1 MSWIVKLGKKGK
13 KIVKKIITPAEKHY
27 VGYTRRIE
35 RVKTGERICAM
46 TFDDGPMG
54 LPASPDRFEGK
65 TLTDVLLDTLA
76 QYGAKGSFDVIG
88 DTSENYPDE
97 AGKLGSAAWGGVKF
111 DHYPDIHCDDKG
123 GAVHNDRLIRRMLDE
138 GHQITNH
145 GYRHII
151 FGKKPFVYGAREY
164 LPGFDAAVA
173 DLTRLDTLMRECYG
187 YTLTLARP
195 PHYVDKM
202 AGGFTSYDVYERMGY
217 QYMAASFDGAGWL
230 PSTHEDP
237 EAALQAEID
246 AMVEP
251 MRKALEKDPDFFC
264 GQIIFQKDGYN
275 MAKRTPVAFALG
287 KQLALLK
294 EYGYRVVSVGELMEE
309 SPFTDVGRD
318 DPLFEKL
325 VAPRTRT
332 SRVSRGKEMG
342 VPRLWVQLIVC
353 GALFVA
359 LIGLK
364 LLMPGNLSALRGTLG
379 QWLVRDAD
387 FISAFSAVG
396 RAASGEQDWGDSL
409 SEAYVAVFG
418 GESKAQEVS
427 GNLIGMTVSEQDVSD
442 LTSARELPA
451 LAVGEQRILGFSYT
465 TPLSGTVT
473 SPFGWRDDPNG
484 AGECFHYGMDIAGE
498 EGASVACFADG
509 TVGTV
514 GESNILGNYVTVN
527 HEGGFSTLY
536 AHCSAI
542 TASAGQSVK
551 KGDAIAKVGS
561 TGNATGSHL
570 HFEVH
575 DGEEYLNPVYYA
587 VP

>member
-173 DLTRLDTLMRECYG
+173 DLTRLDTLMRERYG

-230 PSTHEDP
+230 PGATLED
-237 EAALQAEID
+237 EVN

-251 MRKALEKDPDFFC
+251 MRRALEADPDVFC
-264 GQIIFQKDGYN
+264 GQIIFQKDGCN
-275 MAKRTPVAFALG
+275 MLHRTPVAFALQR
-287 KQLALLK
+287 QLELLK
-294 EYGYRVVSVGELMEE
+294 SYGYRVVSVEELTEHSMFADLL
-309 SPFTDVGRD
+309 PTH
-318 DPLFEKL
+318 PLYAKL
-325 VAPRTRT
+325 AALA
-332 SRVSRGKEMG
+332 KEP
-342 VPRLWVQLIVC
+342 VPAEVC
-353 GALFVA
+353 
-359 LIGLK
+359 
-364 LLMPGNLSALRGTLG
+364 SAYN
-379 QWLVRDAD
+379 V
-387 FISAFSAVG
+387 
-396 RAASGEQDWGDSL
+396 DSL
-409 SEAYVAVFG
+409 EYGFDYIIPKPLDPRILTCITPAVA
-418 GESKAQEVS
+418 KAAMDTGVARKRIE
-427 GNLIGMTVSEQDVSD
+427 D
-442 LTSARELPA
+442 LDGYARELERRVKA
-451 LAVGEQRILGFSYT
+451 SHDRIRPFVASY
-465 TPLSGTVT
+465 
-473 SPFGWRDDPNG
+473 
-484 AGECFHYGMDIAGE
+484 E
-498 EGASVACFADG
+498 
-509 TVGTV
+509 
-514 GESNILGNYVTVN
+514 
-527 HEGGFSTLY
+527 
-536 AHCSAI
+536 
-542 TASAGQSVK
+542 
-551 KGDAIAKVGS
+551 
-561 TGNATGSHL
+561 
-570 HFEVH
+570 
-575 DGEEYLNPVYYA
+575 
-587 VP
+587 